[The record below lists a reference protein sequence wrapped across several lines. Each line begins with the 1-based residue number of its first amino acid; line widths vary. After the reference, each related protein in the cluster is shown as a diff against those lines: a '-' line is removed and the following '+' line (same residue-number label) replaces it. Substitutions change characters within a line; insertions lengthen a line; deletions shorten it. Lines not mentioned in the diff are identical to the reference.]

1 VTTPAPSLPSTAQ
14 VPRRALVTGASSG
27 IGEATA
33 RELAAAGYS
42 VVLLARRAEEL
53 ERVAKSLPRPEAHLC
68 LPCDLR
74 DASAVAA
81 ALAKVRERFGALDLV
96 VQNAG
101 HGCLARVEDTSPEA
115 ARSVLAT
122 NVTAVVDVA
131 RESLP
136 LLRAGAR
143 PVMVLVSSIVARRGI
158 PGQVVYAASKAALN
172 SIAEGL
178 RIEWAEDGIAV
189 CALDVTLTRT
199 PFFATQPNPR
209 GLPGPNLAGADSPQR
224 VARAVLDLDREPQ
237 PEVWLA
243 WKWRMIALLSLLAP
257 RTADRMLVKRLGG
270 GWTAPRR

>member
-1 VTTPAPSLPSTAQ
+1 MTTTAPPLPHVPL

-42 VVLLARRAEEL
+42 VALLARRLDQL
-53 ERVAKSLPRPEAHLC
+53 ERVAKSLPRPDAHLC

-74 DASAVAA
+74 DAVAVAA
-81 ALAKVRERFGALDLV
+81 AIATVKQRFGALDLV

-101 HGCLARVEDTSPEA
+101 HGCLASVEDTTPEA

-131 RESLP
+131 RECLP
-136 LLRAGAR
+136 LLRAGTR

-178 RIEWAEDGIAV
+178 RIEWARDGIAV

-209 GLPGPNLAGADSPQR
+209 GLPGPNLAGADAPER
-224 VARAVLDLDREPQ
+224 VARAVLSLDREPQ
-237 PEVWLA
+237 PELWLA
-243 WKWRMIALLSLLAP
+243 WKWRAIALLSLLAP
-257 RTADRMLVKRLGG
+257 RLADRLLVAKLGG
-270 GWTAPRR
+270 GWSAPRR